1 LLLCCSCS
9 VVSVKI
15 IKHSELEDEDNTQL
29 MAEILMM
36 KNVQH
41 KNVLTCH
48 ATFET
53 RRNYVDE
60 LWVIMPFMN
69 LGSALR
75 VLTLRN
81 KKGIGEEGCG
91 ELATRAL
98 LQSTLEGLQYIH
110 DQDIVHRDIKAS
122 NILLDSS
129 GAVCIADFGVSAWLR
144 NRRHVRDRIER
155 RNLNSMEPPF
165 WMAPEVMEQESVVY
179 KTPSDMW
186 SFGITALELAKGA
199 PPYYGLSPMSVV
211 VKTLDEDPP

>member
-1 LLLCCSCS
+1 
-9 VVSVKI
+9 VVLVKI
-15 IKHSELEDEDNTQL
+15 IKLSELEDEDNQQL

-36 KNVQH
+36 KNFQH

-48 ATFET
+48 ATFQT
-53 RRNYVDE
+53 RRNHVDE

-110 DQDIVHRDIKAS
+110 DQDIVHRDIKAG

-129 GAVCIADFGVSAWLR
+129 GAVCIADFGVSTWLKNR
-144 NRRHVRDRIER
+144 NQVRDRSEGVAATFVGT
-155 RNLNSMEPPF
+155 PC
-165 WMAPEVMEQESVVY
+165 WMAPEVMEQKSDGY
-179 KTPSDMW
+179 KTPADVW

-199 PPYYGLSPMSVV
+199 PPYYSLSPMSVV
-211 VKTLDEDPP
+211 VKTLQEDPP